1 MLRKIFSGMFFFLIG
16 MLISKQGRGIKCRL
30 SMHFDNHLLLVSKA
44 PVLSKS
50 PNGQYTF
57 IPFKIYKVCQMTDMK
72 SLKKITIVA
81 LYPFSSQVFLETR

>member
-1 MLRKIFSGMFFFLIG
+1 
-16 MLISKQGRGIKCRL
+16 
-30 SMHFDNHLLLVSKA
+30 MHFDNHLLLVSKA